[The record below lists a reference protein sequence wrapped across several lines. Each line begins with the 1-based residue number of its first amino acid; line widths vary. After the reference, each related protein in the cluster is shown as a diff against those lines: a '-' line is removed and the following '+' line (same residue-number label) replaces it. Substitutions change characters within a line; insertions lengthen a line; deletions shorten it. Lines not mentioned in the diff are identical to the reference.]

1 MFSKARALGWPAAI
15 CLSSVCLLVGGCGIG
30 WLGSW
35 FLFLAWY
42 ASVSAVFRPV
52 RAKTRM
58 VKKKGEENKGNIAA
72 LGKWRIA
79 GEKSKSYKRQI
90 TRVWLEFYT
99 LLSNSIPLLSSGVPF
114 GSYLL
119 GRPDASEM
127 EECTARKTAE
137 KNMANRRTFKI

>member
-1 MFSKARALGWPAAI
+1 MWQWVVG
-15 CLSSVCLLVGGCGIG
+15 LLVFIFGLVRFRVCCFSP
-30 WLGSW
+30 GSGQN
-35 FLFLAWY
+35 
-42 ASVSAVFRPV
+42 
-52 RAKTRM
+52 KNG
-58 VKKKGEENKGNIAA
+58 KKKGEENKGNIAA
-72 LGKWRIA
+72 LGKWGIA

-137 KNMANRRTFKI
+137 KKHG

>member
-1 MFSKARALGWPAAI
+1 MWHWVVG
-15 CLSSVCLLVGGCGIG
+15 LLVFIFG
-30 WLGSW
+30 L
-35 FLFLAWY
+35 
-42 ASVSAVFRPV
+42 VRFRACCFSPSSGQN
-52 RAKTRM
+52 KNG
-58 VKKKGEENKGNIAA
+58 KKKGEENKGNIAA

>member
-1 MFSKARALGWPAAI
+1 VHSTGQRPFVYRVSAFWWADVAVGGWAPGFYFWLGTLP
-15 CLSSVCLLVGGCGIG
+15 CLLFFARFGPKQE
-30 WLGSW
+30 WQ
-35 FLFLAWY
+35 
-42 ASVSAVFRPV
+42 
-52 RAKTRM
+52 
-58 VKKKGEENKGNIAA
+58 KKGEENKGNIAA
-72 LGKWRIA
+72 LGKWGIA

-137 KNMANRRTFKI
+137 KKHG